1 MCDREGEGGLWARHV
16 KFLLALQFKLTHNG
30 SDRNQ
35 EQWDFC
41 AKLITN
47 GKRCARF
54 RIRGNYGNIMYNTT
68 SIVSRRSKLNV
79 DVIVHVLSNEL
90 DT

>member
-35 EQWDFC
+35 KQWDFC
-41 AKLITN
+41 AKVITS

-54 RIRGNYGNIMYNTT
+54 RIRGIMYNTT
-68 SIVSRRSKLNV
+68 SIVTRRIKLNV
-79 DVIVHVLSNEL
+79 DAIVRVLSNEL